1 MISKLLKYSSSNTSQ
16 LQHILIGCLVER
28 DKVSNVSYVFRPL
41 DLIFVSNEVH
51 SLDNIKIVLTTQ
63 LLTDYSVIKAYRSLV
78 KCKCKLRG
86 LFAAN
91 QGGGLLYI
99 RGYGSASSTFKP
111 LPFADQTFGK
121 ILNPLQTDGENIRK
135 YVL

>member
-1 MISKLLKYSSSNTSQ
+1 M
-16 LQHILIGCLVER
+16 IGCLVER
-28 DKVSNVSYVFRPL
+28 DKVSNVSDLFRPL
-41 DLIFVSNEVH
+41 DLIFVSNEVYSH
-51 SLDNIKIVLTTQ
+51 DNKKIVLTTQ

-91 QGGGLLYI
+91 KGGGGGGLLYVI
-99 RGYGSASSTFKP
+99 GYRCASSTFKP
-111 LPFADQTFGK
+111 LPFADQNFGK
-121 ILNPLQTDGENIRK
+121 ILDPLQTNGENVRK